1 MNEQPI
7 TEQPRPIPVTI
18 LAGFLGAG
26 KTTLLNRILH
36 AEHGLRIAVLVND
49 FGAVNIDSQLV
60 ANVEGETISMT
71 NGCICCTIRDDLF
84 NAAKTLVYQPNPPEY
99 IVVEPSGVSD
109 PATVA
114 RTFFVLR
121 PSVQVDGII
130 AVVDAEQID
139 RLTGKYQFLAI
150 NQIGAADLI
159 LLNKCD
165 LVTPAQLAVT
175 KEWIRRMVPRARILE
190 SVQGNAPLEL
200 LLGVGN
206 FNPAQLA
213 QKDELDIHVHPE
225 AAAHYEKHGE
235 EHVHDQDH
243 DHTHDH
249 HDHSL
254 LFSTWLYRSELPLS
268 IHALRRLMEKL
279 PTGIF
284 RAKGFVRLHESP
296 DLRGVLQMV
305 GKRGTL
311 TLGLP
316 WADER
321 PRTELVFIGEPGS
334 IDPLELNKQ
343 IEQCQPGEVNVVRN
357 LWEDMVEWVRT
368 I

>member
-1 MNEQPI
+1 MNEQRP
-7 TEQPRPIPVTI
+7 PIPVTI
-18 LAGFLGAG
+18 LTGFLGAG

-60 ANVEGETISMT
+60 ANVEGETISMA

-84 NAAKTLVYQPNPPEY
+84 NAAKALVYQPNPPEY
-99 IVVEPSGVSD
+99 IVIEPSGVSD
-109 PATVA
+109 PSTVA

-121 PSVQVDGII
+121 PSVRVDGII

-139 RLTGKYQFLAI
+139 RLTGQYQFLAI
-150 NQIGAADLI
+150 NQIGAADMI

-165 LVTPAQLAVT
+165 LVTPAQLAET
-175 KEWIRRMVPRARILE
+175 KKWIRRMVPRARILE
-190 SVQGNAPLEL
+190 SVQGNVPLEL

-206 FNPAQLA
+206 FSPEQLA
-213 QKDELDIHVHPE
+213 AKGELDIHVHPE
-225 AAAHYEKHGE
+225 APVDQEDQESDEHNHAHGHSH
-235 EHVHDQDH
+235 EHEHE
-243 DHTHDH
+243 H

-254 LFSTWLYRSELPLS
+254 LFSTWFYHSDTPLS

-305 GKRGTL
+305 GSRGTL

-316 WADER
+316 WGDES

-334 IDPLELNKQ
+334 IDPVELNKQ
-343 IEQCQPGEVNVVRN
+343 IGQCQPGEVNAVRN
-357 LWEDMVEWVRT
+357 LWEDVVEWVRT